1 MLFLQGVYSYTAW
14 RNSSVLQGFAQFLQG
29 VHVCTAWTNSFF
41 ARFLRH
47 KMLFLQGLHLCRAWR
62 NGIFCTGLHGLPM
75 PAPAHLIGS
84 PNPLVSRA
92 PQTLT
97 QKRAFSGSGNSPRLE
112 ERLKAVFFPK
122 VACVH
127 GQTQENQDFARVAST
142 PQKNMTQ
149 STTSFQRV
157 MQSFQLGPK

>member
-1 MLFLQGVYSYTAW
+1 ML
-14 RNSSVLQGFAQFLQG
+14 FLQG

-62 NGIFCTGLHGLPM
+62 NGIFCTGLHGLPT

-97 QKRAFSGSGNSPRLE
+97 QKGLSQAPGIPLALKNASKLFFFQQKGLLTSS
-112 ERLKAVFFPK
+112 ERLGVLVQTCLFFVNLQP
-122 VACVH
+122 CLH
-127 GQTQENQDFARVAST
+127 SNQMF
-142 PQKNMTQ
+142 
-149 STTSFQRV
+149 
-157 MQSFQLGPK
+157 